1 MTITVAGVPASRK
14 TPGVNFNVVLGGSGT
29 SAGNAPQRTII
40 LGNMIPNAITNSSPA
55 FSVAAGTWIVPG
67 SPNTALEQPV
77 FVSSPDDAATL
88 FGRGSE
94 LSRMAA
100 AFFAQSPAGTLY
112 ACPVAD
118 AGGTAASATLT
129 FATTATGAFT
139 VRLKLLGNVI
149 DVPVASGDTVTTIAA
164 AVCDAINDAQDLPF
178 TAQNSSGVAT
188 ITAKN
193 TGPRG
198 NTIVVDAYFV
208 TSTGTEVRITT
219 SSTASGGGTTGAW
232 SNTAALGGEITL
244 AAGATQD
251 TFANA
256 LTAIDPVRFDRIV
269 GSCIDAT
276 NIGRI
281 VTHVNTHAGPTV
293 QKLEQAVCGS
303 VDTYANAVTLATGQN
318 ASRLQVVW
326 NHASVIPAWECATQV
341 AAARLAG
348 DAAVYSPALPGESDN
363 PAANLDGLQLATVL
377 AQRVIAD
384 QPTSTEI
391 EGALNNGLT
400 VLAPSSARPGYATV
414 VRSITSRSLRN
425 GTPNYA
431 VLDTS
436 SVTVP
441 DYVADFLR
449 ADLATT
455 FAGCKLA
462 ADSANGTPPRIAL
475 VVTPSIV
482 RSHIAQRL
490 AEMESDGILRDVEA
504 NLSLLQ
510 VVEDS
515 NVSGRLNCE
524 IPAEVI
530 PGLHII
536 AGNIRQL

>member
-1 MTITVAGVPASRK
+1 
-14 TPGVNFNVVLGGSGT
+14 
-29 SAGNAPQRTII
+29 
-40 LGNMIPNAITNSSPA
+40 
-55 FSVAAGTWIVPG
+55 
-67 SPNTALEQPV
+67 
-77 FVSSPDDAATL
+77 
-88 FGRGSE
+88 
-94 LSRMAA
+94 
-100 AFFAQSPAGTLY
+100 
-112 ACPVAD
+112 
-118 AGGTAASATLT
+118 
-129 FATTATGAFT
+129 
-139 VRLKLLGNVI
+139 
-149 DVPVASGDTVTTIAA
+149 
-164 AVCDAINDAQDLPF
+164 
-178 TAQNSSGVAT
+178 
-188 ITAKN
+188 
-193 TGPRG
+193 
-198 NTIVVDAYFV
+198 
-208 TSTGTEVRITT
+208 
-219 SSTASGGGTTGAW
+219 
-232 SNTAALGGEITL
+232 
-244 AAGATQD
+244 
-251 TFANA
+251 
-256 LTAIDPVRFDRIV
+256 
-269 GSCIDAT
+269 
-276 NIGRI
+276 
-281 VTHVNTHAGPTV
+281 
-293 QKLEQAVCGS
+293 
-303 VDTYANAVTLATGQN
+303 
-318 ASRLQVVW
+318 
-326 NHASVIPAWECATQV
+326 VIPAWECATQV
-341 AAARLAG
+341 VAARLAG

-510 VVEDS
+510 VVEDA

>member
-40 LGNMIPNAITNSSPA
+40 LGNLIATAITNSSPA
-55 FSVAAGTWIVPG
+55 FSVAAGTATV
-67 SPNTALEQPV
+67 AEPV
-77 FVSSPDDAATL
+77 FVPSPDDAATL

-100 AFFAQSPAGTLY
+100 SFFAQSPAGTLY

-129 FATTATGAFT
+129 FATNATGAFT

-178 TAQNSSGVAT
+178 TAQNASGVAT

-244 AAGATQD
+244 ASGATQD

-462 ADSANGTPPRIAL
+462 ADSVNGTPPRIAL

-510 VVEDS
+510 VVEDA

>member
-1 MTITVAGVPASRK
+1 MSITVAGVPASRK

-29 SAGNAPQRTII
+29 SAGDAPEATTL
-40 LGNMIPNAITNSSPA
+40 LGNMLASAITGVSPA
-55 FSVAAGTWIVPG
+55 FSCAAGTATV
-67 SPNTALEQPV
+67 AERV
-77 FVSSPDDAATL
+77 FIPSPDDAATL

-94 LSRMAA
+94 LARMAI
-100 AFFAQSPAGTLY
+100 AFFAQNPAGTLY
-112 ACPVAD
+112 GCPVAD
-118 AGGTAASATLT
+118 AGGTAASAALT
-129 FATTATGAFT
+129 FATTSTAAFT
-139 VRLKLLGNVI
+139 VRLRLLGTVI
-149 DVPVASGDTVTTIAA
+149 DVAVASGDSATTIAA
-164 AVCDAINDAQDLPF
+164 AVADAINDAQDLPF
-178 TAQNSSGVAT
+178 TAQNSSGAIT

-198 NTIVVDAYFV
+198 NTIIVDAYFV
-208 TSTGTEVRITT
+208 TSTGTEIRITT
-219 SSTASGGGTTGAW
+219 SSTSSGAATTGIW
-232 SNTAALGGEITL
+232 SSTGTLGNEITL
-244 AAGATQD
+244 ANGATQD
-251 TFANA
+251 SFANA
-256 LTAIDPVRFDRIV
+256 LAAIDPVRCDRIV

-281 VTHVNTHAGPTV
+281 VTHINTHAGPTV

-303 VDTYANAVTLATGQN
+303 VDTYANAVTVATGQN

-326 NHASVIPAWECATQV
+326 HHASVIPAWECASQV
-341 AAARLAG
+341 AAGRLAG
-348 DAAVYSPALPGESDN
+348 DSAVTSPAIPGESDN

-391 EGALNNGLT
+391 ENALNNGLT
-400 VLAPSSARPGYATV
+400 VLVPSGSRPGYAAV
-414 VRSITSRSLRN
+414 ARSITSRSLRS
-425 GTPNYA
+425 GVPNYA

-449 ADLATT
+449 SDLATT

-504 NLSLLQ
+504 NLPLLQ
-510 VVEDS
+510 VEEDS
-515 NVSGRLNCE
+515 GVPGRLNCE